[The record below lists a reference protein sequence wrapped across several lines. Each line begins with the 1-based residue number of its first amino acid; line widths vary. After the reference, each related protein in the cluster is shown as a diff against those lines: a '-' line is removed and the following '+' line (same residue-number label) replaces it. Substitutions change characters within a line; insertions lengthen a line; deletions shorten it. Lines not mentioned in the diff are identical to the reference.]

1 MTEVA
6 LLTALA
12 VLFVIAGP
20 LLVIAKAARLSVIPA
35 LILTGLLVG
44 QLNLIDETVMLELA
58 RLGIAFLVFTFS
70 VQIHTERVRTV
81 VSDTEIVSIV
91 QALVVGG
98 LGVGFALVVGFAIE
112 INVLDGGELAEPLT
126 IEQALFV
133 GIAAALSS
141 TIVGTALFTA
151 PKSDIVHDYLSQE
164 IESFNDLLAVF
175 IRKQG
180 EYLTL

>member
-70 VQIHTERVRTV
+70 VQTYFQAKCESGDSICEILLRGTGCRRT
-81 VSDTEIVSIV
+81 
-91 QALVVGG
+91 
-98 LGVGFALVVGFAIE
+98 
-112 INVLDGGELAEPLT
+112 
-126 IEQALFV
+126 
-133 GIAAALSS
+133 
-141 TIVGTALFTA
+141 
-151 PKSDIVHDYLSQE
+151 
-164 IESFNDLLAVF
+164 
-175 IRKQG
+175 
-180 EYLTL
+180 